1 MDEKEVLGKVTGAA
15 SIGATAGIG
24 IAVLFGAP
32 LLVPALIGGGIACI
46 AGAVLASKKE

>member
-1 MDEKEVLGKVTGAA
+1 MEEKETIQKVASAA

-32 LLVPALIGGGIACI
+32 ILVPALIGGGLACLG
-46 AGAVLASKKE
+46 GAILASKKD